1 MQKVRDCN
9 ECNWFS
15 TLPQKFLW
23 QALLASFVASIEA
36 VPAFS
41 IPYGNDVQIP
51 SVFGKGCLYISSEG
65 YFYILFFLWWYG
77 AQGFADVRESAVE

>member
-36 VPAFS
+36 VSAFS
-41 IPYGNDVQIP
+41 IPYGNDLHLP
-51 SVFGKGCLYISSEG
+51 SVFGKGRLYSVSVG
-65 YFYILFFLWWYG
+65 YFCILEL
-77 AQGFADVRESAVE
+77 V